1 MRTLNCLVST
11 GIALTFLAVSGHASS
26 IFILPSSSPA
36 YSGYPQADAIDGNLM
51 TDYASNGLGT
61 STHLDF
67 SFGTPVTFNS
77 VVYTDRTSSGG
88 DNGSDFMGTYDF
100 VTEFEYIFATDI
112 NFTNVVATVD
122 VSHPVPAECTGNT
135 CPNISDFQVTTTFD
149 GPITAEYVEWQVIQ
163 TNPDSPSGGLNPGA
177 AEFSFN
183 TSPAGT
189 ATPEPGPLTLIAA
202 GWLAF
207 VVGMRR
213 RRAR

>member
-11 GIALTFLAVSGHASS
+11 GIALTFLVASGRASS
-26 IFILPSSSPA
+26 IFILPSSSSA
-36 YSGYPQADAIDGNLM
+36 YLGYPQTDAIDGNFT

-77 VVYTDRTSSGG
+77 IMYTDRTSSGG
-88 DNGSDFMGTYDF
+88 DNGSDSMGTYDF

-112 NFTNVVATVD
+112 NFTNVVATVE
-122 VSHPVPAECTGNT
+122 VPHPVPAECTGNT
-135 CPNISDFQVTTTFD
+135 CPNLSDFQVTTTLEA
-149 GPITAEYVEWQVIQ
+149 PITAEYVKWQVIQ

-183 TSPAGT
+183 TSPADT

-202 GWLAF
+202 GGLAF
-207 VVGMRR
+207 AVGIRR
-213 RRAR
+213 RHAR